1 DLELK
6 SDGVQLPKLEREW
19 PGSLS
24 PAMVPR
30 FWLPIYYYPTELKC
44 VVGLDGLRLRLAEFP
59 RFYCRCQL
67 RTPLYYTPLHQ
78 HRLGRRKGVRYY
90 DSRDEGNTFV
100 NDVTGFCDSNFD
112 GFES

>member
-1 DLELK
+1 
-6 SDGVQLPKLEREW
+6 
-19 PGSLS
+19 
-24 PAMVPR
+24 MVPR